1 MSRNKFL
8 ITQSLL
14 GAWGWLYKTENGYA
28 DFMKTLRR
36 EPVPPNSAMLDG
48 RQFENMVTAYCE
60 GSPPKAGHKWEAGIR
75 GVGDLVRG
83 GAFQVKLSKN
93 AVIDNVEVVLY
104 GILDVLK
111 CGTIWDIKFS
121 KTYHAGKYL
130 DSPQHPMYFALCP
143 EAREFTYV
151 ISNGRDVCR
160 EGYFPADTPPIEEEI
175 RRFMQFLD
183 RYDLVDTYCEN
194 WRSKY

>member
-1 MSRNKFL
+1 MSKNKFL

-14 GAWGWLYKTENGYA
+14 GAWGWLYKLDDGYA

-36 EPVPPNSAMLDG
+36 EPVPPNNAMLDG

-60 GSPPKAGHKWEAGIR
+60 GNSPKDGHKWEAGIR
-75 GVGDLVRG
+75 GVGDLVCD
-83 GAFQVKLSKN
+83 GAFQVKLSKGV
-93 AVIDNVEVVLY
+93 VIDNIEFVLY

-111 CGTIWDIKFS
+111 CGVIWDIKFS
-121 KTYHAGKYL
+121 KTYHVGKYL

-143 EAREFTYV
+143 EAREFTYI

-160 EGYFPADTPPIEEEI
+160 ERYFPADTPPIEEEI